1 MNSGNRGPQV
11 STVGFVFGIF
21 SILIVV
27 IVLFAIWLLSY
38 PIGVASEYE
47 IVIVSVIAIAA
58 IFSIAASAVALAY
71 RY

>member
-1 MNSGNRGPQV
+1 MNSSNKGPQV
-11 STVGFVFGIF
+11 STIGFVFGIF
-21 SILIVV
+21 SILVVV

-47 IVIVSVIAIAA
+47 IVIVSVIAITA
-58 IFSIAASAVALAY
+58 IFSISASVAALAY

>member
-1 MNSGNRGPQV
+1 LNSSNGGPQV
-11 STVGFVFGIF
+11 STIGFVFGIF

-47 IVIVSVIAIAA
+47 IVILSVIAIAV
-58 IFSIAASAVALAY
+58 IFSISASVAGLVY